1 MNLIDESYN
10 TNRNNK
16 KILLICGI
24 GIAVL
29 LVIIITLLVTV
40 ITMNSN
46 NMKLIV
52 DNKKYNYSNYI
63 LNKDNVLYIG
73 IEDLTKIINNGY
85 SYKSGNEDVEDNNK
99 CYITNAYESTF
110 FEVDSNEIY
119 KVQEDTNEVEY
130 YYLDNDI
137 IKENNKIYIP
147 LSGIKIAANV
157 SYRVQNKTII
167 ISSIAY
173 IENVYNKPASTS
185 FVPNS
190 SVVWDVTYANKKMLK
205 NNLVITKDNS
215 EKLGLGKISY
225 VNDKKNKKTIVKVTP
240 IIDPKYYEIKYI
252 EKFEQLIVTTENGT
266 GIIQLTEENGNI
278 NVKTKIV
285 PQYQSIK
292 PINKDLYLVSDK
304 NNNSSSDSTS
314 GGAIKYGIVN
324 EQGDTVLPIE
334 YDKIGFDISKF
345 NNNNLNSEFII
356 YDRYIPVKK
365 DGLWGFINLTGKVVI
380 KLEYNDIG
388 CVGTNSSSN
397 VFIIPEI
404 EGIVVKKDGKYGI
417 ISNSGKVLLNNSAS
431 RIFKEYSNGKE
442 IYTMVK
448 DNNKHNVIDYIKE
461 QAKKDANK
469 NENNKNENKN
479 EGNQNNQSNQNNQN
493 NQNNKTN

>member
-46 NMKLIV
+46 SMKLIV

-63 LNKDNVLYIG
+63 LNKDDVLYIG

-85 SYKSGNEDVEDNNK
+85 SYKSGNEDVEDSNK
-99 CYITNAYESTF
+99 CYISNSYESTF
-110 FEVDSNEIY
+110 FEVDSNKIY

-130 YYLDNDI
+130 YYLENNI
-137 IKENNKIYIP
+137 IKENDKIFIP

-157 SYRVQNKTII
+157 SYRVQDKNMI

-173 IENVYNKPASTS
+173 IESIYNRTASTS
-185 FVPNS
+185 FVPDS
-190 SVVWDVTYANKKMLK
+190 SVVWDVSYANKKMLK
-205 NNLVITKDNS
+205 NNLVVIKDNNQ
-215 EKLGLGKISY
+215 KYGLGKISY
-225 VNDKKNKKTIVKVTP
+225 VNDKKNKKTVVKVTP
-240 IIDPKYYEIKYI
+240 IIDPKYLEIKYV
-252 EKFEQLIVTTENGT
+252 EKFEQLIVTTENGV
-266 GIIQLTEENGNI
+266 GIVQLIEENGTI
-278 NVKTKIV
+278 NAKTKIV
-285 PQYQSIK
+285 PQYQGIK
-292 PINKDLYLVSDK
+292 PINKDLYLVSEK
-304 NNNSSSDSTS
+304 TSSSNGTV
-314 GGAIKYGIVN
+314 KYGIVN
-324 EQGDTVLPIE
+324 EQGDTILPIE

-356 YDRYIPVKK
+356 YDRYMPVKK

-388 CVGTNSSSN
+388 CIGNNSSNN

-442 IYTMVK
+442 VYAMMI

-461 QAKKDANK
+461 QAKKDASKNENNKNDNSKNENK
-469 NENNKNENKN
+469 NENNKN
-479 EGNQNNQSNQNNQN
+479 QNSE
-493 NQNNKTN
+493 NNKTN